1 MDVLG
6 STQFDIV
13 FMFLSLSCFLS
24 CWEVL
29 RCVCVV

>member
-6 STQFDIV
+6 CTKFDIV
-13 FMFLSLSCFLS
+13 LMCLSLSCFLS